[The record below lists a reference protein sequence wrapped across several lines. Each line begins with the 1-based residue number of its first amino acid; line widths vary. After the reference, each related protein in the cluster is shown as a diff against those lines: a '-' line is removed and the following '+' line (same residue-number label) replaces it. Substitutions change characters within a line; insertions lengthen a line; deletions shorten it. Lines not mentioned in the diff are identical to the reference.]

1 MYNCEFIFLISL
13 AMQGEA
19 FEESLRQQYFSE
31 LVLSRKTPAGIDK
44 TKITTIKSTLGS
56 PVRSISVDTATKS
69 PPGGRPSPPVRLL
82 WLFALIKCTER
93 ENGKHIK
100 GNY

>member
-1 MYNCEFIFLISL
+1 
-13 AMQGEA
+13 
-19 FEESLRQQYFSE
+19 
-31 LVLSRKTPAGIDK
+31 
-44 TKITTIKSTLGS
+44 
-56 PVRSISVDTATKS
+56 
-69 PPGGRPSPPVRLL
+69 VRLL